1 MVFDMNVF
9 NKSIKLSL
17 CTIVLTILVVVIIV
31 SILIYFIIDNP
42 SSKWG
47 ALFGSLVAGFVVALI
62 QFLIS
67 WQEYRE
73 TEKLKKL
80 KLIEVMYNR
89 TSRKQYG
96 DFIRSANRKLDV
108 MGVTAVRFFNDF
120 ADTSNGAPEN
130 ATVLMQA
137 LDRGV
142 QVRVILAS
150 DDYIPDTKKSDHRKV
165 KEKYSELSK
174 RYQNIKVRYY
184 NHTASH
190 SIFRFDDTCIIGPV
204 FPNLESRNTP
214 ALHVM
219 TSSPMAIN
227 YLDYFETEWNN
238 AIEAKNA

>member
-1 MVFDMNVF
+1 MNVF

-17 CTIVLTILVVVIIV
+17 CKIVLTILVLVIIV
-31 SILIYFIIDNP
+31 SVIIYFIIDNP

-120 ADTSNGAPEN
+120 ADTSSGAPEN
-130 ATVLMQA
+130 AKVLLNAMG
-137 LDRGV
+137 RNV
-142 QVRVILAS
+142 KVRILLPS
-150 DDYIPDTKKSDHRKV
+150 DEFLPNDAKRQDANRVRLQYGKI
-165 KEKYSELSK
+165 KEKYPDNIEI
-174 RYQNIKVRYY
+174 RYFG
-184 NHTASH
+184 HTAAH
-190 SIFRFDDTCIIGPV
+190 SIFRIDDTCIVGPV
-204 FPNLESRNTP
+204 FPNLESKNTP

-219 TSSPMAIN
+219 KSSPIALHYM
-227 YLDYFETEWNN
+227 DYFETEWNS
-238 AIEAKNA
+238 AQKA